1 MGGMTGEPFS
11 MADHVYPDVYPLPDN
26 WKAGDPLPPG
36 WYLQDGEPVNDAFN
50 PPPDMSPQE
59 YAGLVEEAIYRAAG
73 FGAAAELLDQV
84 AATLARYVA
93 FPSPAALVAVT
104 LWTAHAHAVTAFE
117 STPRLAL
124 LSAEKGSGKTRTL
137 EVLELLVPRPMHA
150 VSATAA
156 ALFRA
161 VEASQ
166 PTLLF
171 DEADTYFGPMAKGNQ
186 EELRALVNA
195 GHRKGAVAYRCYGD
209 PNKMEVRAYP
219 AFCAVALA
227 GIGDLPPTILD
238 RAVLVRM
245 RRRAPDEQVE
255 PFRRRKAAKDA
266 DDLRD
271 ALAKWTE
278 AHRDQLDDAEPEMP
292 PGLVDRPADV
302 WEALLAVA
310 DLAGGAWPAKARKAA
325 LELNKARI
333 EADPSLGIALLR
345 DVRTVFGDADALWTE
360 ELLTKLCKLEESP
373 WGDLRG
379 KPLDARGLAKRLRP
393 YDVRP
398 EDVRIGEDVRKG
410 YRRADLHDAW
420 RRYLPPAGATSATAA
435 TDAGQR
441 PAQVAPVADVAAT
454 EETAGGVL
462 FEPDDPR
469 RFTQ

>member
-1 MGGMTGEPFS
+1 MTGEPFS
-11 MADHVYPDVYPLPDN
+11 MAD
-26 WKAGDPLPPG
+26 
-36 WYLQDGEPVNDAFN
+36 
-50 PPPDMSPQE
+50 
-59 YAGLVEEAIYRAAG
+59 EADRRG
-73 FGAAAELLDQV
+73 VGADLLDQ
-84 AATLARYVA
+84 AAAMLARYVA

-104 LWTAHAHAVTAFE
+104 LWTAHAHVVTAFE

-171 DEADTYFGPMAKGNQ
+171 DEADTYFGPMAKGDT

-195 GHRKGAVAYRCYGD
+195 GHRKGAVAYRCFGD

-245 RRRAPDEQVE
+245 RRRAPDEHVE

-271 ALAKWTE
+271 GLATWTD
-278 AHRDQLDDAEPEMP
+278 ANRDQLADAEPVMP
-292 PGLVDRPADV
+292 AGLVDRPADV
-302 WEALLAVA
+302 WEALLAIA
-310 DLAGGAWPAKARKAA
+310 DLAGGTWPARAREAA
-325 LELNKARI
+325 LELNAARV

-345 DVRTVFGDADALWTE
+345 DLRAVWDGKESMPTE
-360 ELLTKLCKLEESP
+360 RLLELLHALEESP

-379 KPLDARGLAKRLRP
+379 KPLDARGLARRLKP
-393 YDVRP
+393 YEVRP
-398 EDVRIGEDVRKG
+398 TTIRVGDATPKG
-410 YRRADLHDAW
+410 YRREDLADAW
-420 RRYLPPAGATSATAA
+420 SRYLPDTPETSATSATPQAS
-435 TDAGQR
+435 T
-441 PAQVAPVADVAAT
+441 VAPVADVADSQ
-454 EETAGGVL
+454 EEASGAL
-462 FEPDDPR
+462 FEFDNPAR
-469 RFTQ
+469 WTR

>member
-1 MGGMTGEPFS
+1 MF
-11 MADHVYPDVYPLPDN
+11 ADHIPDVADEPE
-26 WKAGDPLPPG
+26 
-36 WYLQDGEPVNDAFN
+36 GE
-50 PPPDMSPQE
+50 
-59 YAGLVEEAIYRAAG
+59 
-73 FGAAAELLDQV
+73 GADLLHQV
-84 AATLARYVA
+84 AAMLARYVA
-93 FPSPAALVAVT
+93 FPSQAALVAVT

-137 EVLELLVPRPMHA
+137 EVLDLLVPRPMHA
-150 VSATAA
+150 VSATPA

-161 VEASQ
+161 VEATQ

-171 DEADTYFGPMAKGNQ
+171 DEADTYFGPMAKGDT

-245 RRRAPDEQVE
+245 RRRAPDDQVE
-255 PFRRRKAAKDA
+255 PFRRRKAAKDT

-271 ALAKWTE
+271 ALAKWME
-278 AHRDQLDDAEPEMP
+278 AHADQLAEAEPEMP

-310 DLAGGAWPAKARKAA
+310 DLAGDAWPARARKAA
-325 LELNKARI
+325 LELNAARV

-345 DVRTVFGDADALWTE
+345 DLRAVWHGKEAMATE
-360 ELLTKLCKLEESP
+360 RLLELLHDLEESP

-379 KPLDARGLAKRLRP
+379 KPLDARGLARRLRP
-393 YDVRP
+393 YEVRP
-398 EDVRIGEDVRKG
+398 TTIRVGDATPKG
-410 YRRADLHDAW
+410 YRREDLADAW
-420 RRYLPPAGATSATAA
+420 SRYLPDTTETSATSATPQGS
-435 TDAGQR
+435 T
-441 PAQVAPVADVAAT
+441 VAPVADVADSQ
-454 EETAGGVL
+454 ETASEAL
-462 FEPDDPR
+462 FEPDDPTGSGDEPR
-469 RFTQ
+469 PLPPLRPSEIPP

>member
-1 MGGMTGEPFS
+1 MTGEPFS
-11 MADHVYPDVYPLPDN
+11 MADETDRSSV
-26 WKAGDPLPPG
+26 
-36 WYLQDGEPVNDAFN
+36 
-50 PPPDMSPQE
+50 
-59 YAGLVEEAIYRAAG
+59 
-73 FGAAAELLDQV
+73 GADLLDQV

-93 FPSPAALVAVT
+93 FPSPAAEVAVT

-161 VEASQ
+161 VEAQQ

-171 DEADTYFGPMAKGNQ
+171 DEADTYFGPMAKGDS

-195 GHRKGAVAYRCYGD
+195 GHREGAVAYRCYGD
-209 PNKMEVRAYP
+209 PSKMEVRAYP

-238 RAVLVRM
+238 GAVLVRM

-255 PFRRRKAAKDA
+255 PFRRRKAAKDVG
-266 DDLRD
+266 DLRD
-271 ALAKWTE
+271 GLAKWME
-278 AHRDQLDDAEPEMP
+278 AHLDQLADAEPEMP

-310 DLAGGAWPAKARKAA
+310 DLAGGAWPARARAAA
-325 LELNKARI
+325 LELNAARV

-345 DVRTVFGDADALWTE
+345 DLRAVWDGKEVMSTE
-360 ELLTKLCKLEESP
+360 RLLELLHGLEESP

-379 KPLDARGLAKRLRP
+379 KPLDARGLARRLRP
-393 YDVRP
+393 YEVRP
-398 EDVRIGEDVRKG
+398 ATIRVGDATPKG
-410 YRRADLHDAW
+410 YRREDLADAW
-420 RRYLPPAGATSATAA
+420 SRYLPDTPATGATSATPQASN
-435 TDAGQR
+435 
-441 PAQVAPVADVAAT
+441 VAPVADVADSG
-454 EETAGGVL
+454 ETASGPL
-462 FEPDDPR
+462 FEPDDPAR
-469 RFTQ
+469 WTR

>member
-1 MGGMTGEPFS
+1 MSGGPFS
-11 MADHVYPDVYPLPDN
+11 MAHEAERRS
-26 WKAGDPLPPG
+26 AGAD
-36 WYLQDGEPVNDAFN
+36 
-50 PPPDMSPQE
+50 
-59 YAGLVEEAIYRAAG
+59 
-73 FGAAAELLDQV
+73 LLDQ
-84 AATLARYVA
+84 AADMLARYVA

-104 LWTAHAHAVTAFE
+104 LWTAHAHVVTAFE

-171 DEADTYFGPMAKGNQ
+171 DEADTYFGPMAKGDT

-195 GHRKGAVAYRCYGD
+195 GHRKGAVAYRCFGD
-209 PNKMEVRAYP
+209 PSKMEVRAYP

-245 RRRAPDEQVE
+245 RRRAPDEHVE

-266 DDLRD
+266 DDLRNG
-271 ALAKWTE
+271 LAEWTE
-278 AHRDQLDDAEPEMP
+278 AYRDQLADAEPEMP
-292 PGLVDRPADV
+292 AGLVDRPADV

-310 DLAGGAWPAKARKAA
+310 DLAGGGWPIRARKAA
-325 LELNKARI
+325 LELNKARV

-345 DVRTVFGDADALWTE
+345 DLRAVWDGKESMPTE
-360 ELLTKLCKLEESP
+360 RLLELLHALEESP

-379 KPLDARGLAKRLRP
+379 KPLDARGLARRLKPYELRP
-393 YDVRP
+393 TTIRVGDATP
-398 EDVRIGEDVRKG
+398 KG
-410 YRRADLHDAW
+410 YRREDLADAW
-420 RRYLPPAGATSATAA
+420 SRYLPDTPETSATSATPQAS
-435 TDAGQR
+435 T
-441 PAQVAPVADVAAT
+441 VAPVADVADSQGEASG
-454 EETAGGVL
+454 AL
-462 FEPDDPR
+462 FEFDNPAR
-469 RFTQ
+469 WTQ

>member
-1 MGGMTGEPFS
+1 
-11 MADHVYPDVYPLPDN
+11 V
-26 WKAGDPLPPG
+26 
-36 WYLQDGEPVNDAFN
+36 
-50 PPPDMSPQE
+50 
-59 YAGLVEEAIYRAAG
+59 
-73 FGAAAELLDQV
+73 
-84 AATLARYVA
+84 
-93 FPSPAALVAVT
+93 
-104 LWTAHAHAVTAFE
+104 
-117 STPRLAL
+117 

-171 DEADTYFGPMAKGNQ
+171 DEADTYFGPMAKGDT

-195 GHRKGAVAYRCYGD
+195 GHRKGAVAYRCFGD
-209 PNKMEVRAYP
+209 PSKMEVRAYP

-245 RRRAPDEQVE
+245 RRRAPDEHVE

-271 ALAKWTE
+271 GLATWTE
-278 AHRDQLDDAEPEMP
+278 AYRDQLADAEPEMP

-302 WEALLAVA
+302 WEAMLAVA
-310 DLAGGAWPAKARKAA
+310 DLAGGTWPTRARKAA
-325 LELNKARI
+325 LELNKARV

-345 DVRTVFGDADALWTE
+345 DIRAVFGDADALWTE
-360 ELLTKLCKLEESP
+360 KLLEKLCKLEESP

-379 KPLDARGLAKRLRP
+379 KPLDARGLARRLKP

-398 EDVRIGEDVRKG
+398 EDVRLGEDVRKG
-410 YRRADLHDAW
+410 YRRTDLHDAW
-420 RRYLPPAGATSATAA
+420 RRYLPQMSATSATAA
-435 TDAGQR
+435 NDAGQR
-441 PAQVAPVADVAAT
+441 PAQVADVADVADSR
-454 EETAGGVL
+454 ETASGVL
-462 FEPDDPR
+462 FEFDNPAR
-469 RFTQ
+469 WTQ

>member
-1 MGGMTGEPFS
+1 MS
-11 MADHVYPDVYPLPDN
+11 AD
-26 WKAGDPLPPG
+26 
-36 WYLQDGEPVNDAFN
+36 
-50 PPPDMSPQE
+50 
-59 YAGLVEEAIYRAAG
+59 
-73 FGAAAELLDQV
+73 LLDQV
-84 AATLARYVA
+84 AAMLARYVA
-93 FPSPAALVAVT
+93 FPSPAARDAVT

-161 VEASQ
+161 VEATQ

-171 DEADTYFGPMAKGNQ
+171 DEADTYFGPMAKGDQ

-209 PNKMEVRAYP
+209 PTKMEVRAYP
-219 AFCAVALA
+219 AYCAVALA

-255 PFRRRKAAKDA
+255 PFRRRKAAKVA
-266 DDLRD
+266 GDLRD
-271 ALAKWTE
+271 GLAEWME
-278 AHRDQLDDAEPEMP
+278 AHHDQLADAEPEMP
-292 PGLVDRPADV
+292 SGLVDRPADV

-310 DLAGGAWPAKARKAA
+310 DLAGGAWPTRARKAA
-325 LELNKARI
+325 LELNAARV

-345 DVRTVFGDADALWTE
+345 DLRAVWDGKESMPTE
-360 ELLTKLCKLEESP
+360 RLLELLHALEESP

-379 KPLDARGLAKRLRP
+379 KPLDARGLARRLRP
-393 YDVRP
+393 YEVRP
-398 EDVRIGEDVRKG
+398 TTIRVGDATPKG
-410 YRRADLHDAW
+410 YRREDLADAW
-420 RRYLPPAGATSATAA
+420 SRYLPDTPETSATSATAQA
-435 TDAGQR
+435 ST
-441 PAQVAPVADVAAT
+441 VALVAHVADYQGKASGT
-454 EETAGGVL
+454 L
-462 FEPDDPR
+462 FEWDSDDPG
-469 RFTQ
+469 RFTR

>member
-1 MGGMTGEPFS
+1 MSGEPFS
-11 MADHVYPDVYPLPDN
+11 MADEAERRS
-26 WKAGDPLPPG
+26 AGAD
-36 WYLQDGEPVNDAFN
+36 
-50 PPPDMSPQE
+50 
-59 YAGLVEEAIYRAAG
+59 
-73 FGAAAELLDQV
+73 LLDQ
-84 AATLARYVA
+84 AAVMLARYVA

-104 LWTAHAHAVTAFE
+104 LWTAHTHAVTAFE

-195 GHRKGAVAYRCYGD
+195 GHRKGALAYRCYGD

-245 RRRAPDEQVE
+245 RRRAPDERVE
-255 PFRRRKAAKDA
+255 SFRSRKAAKDA
-266 DDLRD
+266 SDLRD
-271 ALAKWTE
+271 GLAKWME
-278 AHRDQLDDAEPEMP
+278 DHRDQLADAEPEMP
-292 PGLVDRPADV
+292 AGLVDRPADV
-302 WEALLAVA
+302 WEALLAIA
-310 DLAGGAWPAKARKAA
+310 DLAGGAWPTRARKAA
-325 LELNKARI
+325 LELNAARVD
-333 EADPSLGIALLR
+333 ADPSLGIALLR
-345 DVRTVFGDADALWTE
+345 DLRAVWDGKGSMPTE
-360 ELLTKLCKLEESP
+360 RLLELLCALEESP

-379 KPLDARGLAKRLRP
+379 KPLDARGLARRLKP
-393 YDVRP
+393 YEVRP
-398 EDVRIGEDVRKG
+398 TTIRVGDATPKG
-410 YRRADLHDAW
+410 YRREDLADAW
-420 RRYLPPAGATSATAA
+420 SRYLPDTPETGATSATPQAS
-435 TDAGQR
+435 T
-441 PAQVAPVADVAAT
+441 VAPVADVADSRGIASG
-454 EETAGGVL
+454 AL
-462 FEPDDPR
+462 FEFDDPGR
-469 RFTQ
+469 WTR